1 MKSVLSLDETP
12 SGLKRSFKA
21 ATKLRSELPTDIEI
35 ESILLEE
42 LLSFVEDI
50 HVKTREASQNTD
62 LDMREFLG
70 IDKALQSIQGELL
83 NNTSKLT
90 EINKRIKRDTKKLEE
105 MENDPTYSDEKRQL
119 YQDRLD
125 DLNTEKQERL
135 KILSQ
140 NRKNFQTQVARIKQ
154 TLGKI
159 LDKNKSLPERIH
171 TLFREQGRMIFSIL
185 TALLMTI
192 STIVVYITRVFGG
205 GGGAGGS
212 PPKDQGVLKKLSDKL
227 ADALKTLVGKAMG
240 FVSEYT
246 WILIVFVAGLI
257 GAWLMQ
263 RVLRKQAGQK

>member
-1 MKSVLSLDETP
+1 
-12 SGLKRSFKA
+12 
-21 ATKLRSELPTDIEI
+21 
-35 ESILLEE
+35 
-42 LLSFVEDI
+42 
-50 HVKTREASQNTD
+50 
-62 LDMREFLG
+62 
-70 IDKALQSIQGELL
+70 
-83 NNTSKLT
+83 
-90 EINKRIKRDTKKLEE
+90 
-105 MENDPTYSDEKRQL
+105 MENDPIYSDEKRQL

-192 STIVVYITRVFGG
+192 FTIVLSITRVFGG

-212 PPKDQGVLKKLSDKL
+212 PRKDQG
-227 ADALKTLVGKAMG
+227 
-240 FVSEYT
+240 F
-246 WILIVFVAGLI
+246 
-257 GAWLMQ
+257 
-263 RVLRKQAGQK
+263 

>member
-1 MKSVLSLDETP
+1 
-12 SGLKRSFKA
+12 
-21 ATKLRSELPTDIEI
+21 
-35 ESILLEE
+35 
-42 LLSFVEDI
+42 
-50 HVKTREASQNTD
+50 
-62 LDMREFLG
+62 
-70 IDKALQSIQGELL
+70 
-83 NNTSKLT
+83 
-90 EINKRIKRDTKKLEE
+90 

-212 PPKDQGVLKKLSDKL
+212 PPKDQGVLKKI
-227 ADALKTLVGKAMG
+227 VRQ
-240 FVSEYT
+240 VSRCT
-246 WILIVFVAGLI
+246 QNTCRQGHGIRF
-257 GAWLMQ
+257 
-263 RVLRKQAGQK
+263 